1 MADSKRTRNYATV
14 IYADSAPAN
23 WREIIE
29 SWHVPCFVSPYHDHD
44 INPNGEPKK
53 PHWHVQLL
61 FDNVKTAQQAI
72 DLFDQINGVGCE
84 VINSARAYARYL
96 CHLDNPDKY
105 RYSPSDVIQ
114 LGGADYFSVI
124 ESCSDQIAAISM
136 IEDICEDRCIYT
148 YSELCRVLRREYPEL
163 YRVMVLGF
171 TVHMT
176 NFVKSLHYEH
186 KLEADRRFEYENRE

>member
-1 MADSKRTRNYATV
+1 MADNKRTRNYATV
-14 IYADSAPAN
+14 IYADSAPEN

-29 SWHVPCFVSPYHDHD
+29 SWHVPCFVSPYHDQD

-72 DLFDQINGVGCE
+72 DLFNQINGVGCE

-96 CHLDNPDKY
+96 CHLDNPDKH

-114 LGGADYFSVI
+114 IGGADYFSVI

-136 IEDICEDRCIYT
+136 IEDLCEERNIFT
-148 YSELCRVLRREYPEL
+148 YSELCRVLRREFPEL

-176 NFVKSLHYEH
+176 NFVKSLHYERRI
-186 KLEADRRFEYENRE
+186 EADRRFENAE

>member
-1 MADSKRTRNYATV
+1 MADSVKRTRNYATV
-14 IYADSAPAN
+14 LYADSAPAN

-29 SWHVPCFVSPYHDHD
+29 SWHVPCFISPYHDKD
-44 INPNGEPKK
+44 VNPNGEPKE

-61 FDNVKTAQQAI
+61 FDNVKTKEQAI
-72 DLFDQINGVGCE
+72 ELFNQINGRGCE

-114 LGGADYFSVI
+114 IGGADYFSII
-124 ESCSDQIAAISM
+124 ESCSDQIEAIKI
-136 IEDICEDRCIYT
+136 IEDLCEDNNIYT
-148 YSELCRVLRREYPEL
+148 YSGLCRLLRRDYPEL
-163 YRVMVLGF
+163 YRVMILGF

-176 NFVKSLHYEH
+176 NFVKALHYERG
-186 KLEADRRFEYENRE
+186 LSRDEI